1 MVLFVQRLFGYC
13 LTGLTTEPVYPILW
27 GKGRNGKG
35 VLIETFASVLGGY
48 AGPVEAEIVLKQ
60 KMTRNSG
67 GPTSDIMALRGKR
80 LVWSSEIEE
89 GRRLDAAKVKWLTGN
104 DSLTGRPMY
113 GKNQIDFRPTHKLIL
128 LTNHKPH
135 SSSDDLALWE
145 RIHLIEFPLS
155 FVDNP
160 KAKNER
166 KADKNLLEKLKAER
180 PGILAWLVRGCL
192 GWQKEE
198 LNPPETVLLATNN
211 YRDEENKI
219 SQFINEQCVQSPDEK
234 VTAGD
239 LYRVYGWWANDK
251 GLPLM
256 SIRKFGL
263 EMQNRFRSE
272 KGRHTI
278 YFGIRLKGVPLIP
291 KKEDA

>member
-1 MVLFVQRLFGYC
+1 
-13 LTGLTTEPVYPILW
+13 
-27 GKGRNGKG
+27 
-35 VLIETFASVLGGY
+35 
-48 AGPVEAEIVLKQ
+48 
-60 KMTRNSG
+60 
-67 GPTSDIMALRGKR
+67 
-80 LVWSSEIEE
+80 
-89 GRRLDAAKVKWLTGN
+89 
-104 DSLTGRPMY
+104 
-113 GKNQIDFRPTHKLIL
+113 
-128 LTNHKPH
+128 
-135 SSSDDLALWE
+135 LWE